1 MKILLTK
8 VSFLNKIMENKKLN
22 NPNAFP
28 IALKD
33 NNNPF
38 NRDATGMSLRDYFA
52 AKVLQGISSLD
63 DKRTFNNIEEALAG
77 QAKYCYL
84 AADAMLK
91 QREL

>member
-1 MKILLTK
+1 MRKP
-8 VSFLNKIMENKKLN
+8 S

-38 NRDATGMSLRDYFA
+38 NSDAKGMTLRDYFA
-52 AKVLQGISSLD
+52 AKAISNVEIVSINQGWETQIARRAYL
-63 DKRTFNNIEEALAG
+63 LA
-77 QAKYCYL
+77 
-84 AADAMLK
+84 DEMLK

>member
-1 MKILLTK
+1 MIQKEK
-8 VSFLNKIMENKKLN
+8 PS

-33 NNNPF
+33 NNNPYH
-38 NRDATGMSLRDYFA
+38 RDATGMSLRDYFA

-63 DKRTFNNIEEALAG
+63 DKGTFNTIEEAFES
-77 QAKYCYL
+77 QAKYCYKL
-84 AADAMLK
+84 ADEMLK

>member
-1 MKILLTK
+1 
-8 VSFLNKIMENKKLN
+8 MERKPK

-38 NRDATGMSLRDYFA
+38 NSDAKGMTLRDYFA
-52 AKVLQGISSLD
+52 AKAMQANLSDLKTIRAMAQDAKGVP
-63 DKRTFNNIEEALAG
+63 FNE
-77 QAKYCYL
+77 YL
-84 AADAMLK
+84 AKESYKMADAMLK

>member
-1 MKILLTK
+1 
-8 VSFLNKIMENKKLN
+8 MERKPK

-38 NRDATGMSLRDYFA
+38 NSDAKGMTLRDYFA
-52 AKVLQGISSLD
+52 AKAMQSFVSVWYED
-63 DKRTFNNIEEALAG
+63 AKNNPETI
-77 QAKYCYL
+77 AKKAYNV
-84 AADAMLK
+84 ADAMLK

>member
-1 MKILLTK
+1 MRKP
-8 VSFLNKIMENKKLN
+8 S

-38 NRDATGMSLRDYFA
+38 NSDAKGMTLRDYFA
-52 AKVLQGISSLD
+52 GQCISNQVWEASQHS
-63 DKRTFNNIEEALAG
+63 EEIALRAY
-77 QAKYCYL
+77 KL
-84 AADAMLK
+84 ADAMLK